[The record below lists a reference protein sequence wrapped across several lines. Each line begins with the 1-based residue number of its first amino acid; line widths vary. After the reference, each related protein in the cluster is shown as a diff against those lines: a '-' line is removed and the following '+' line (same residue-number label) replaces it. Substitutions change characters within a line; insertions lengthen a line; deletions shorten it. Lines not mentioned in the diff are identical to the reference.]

1 MKTPIRASLGS
12 RLLACVLGGA
22 LVGFGTMS
30 YVVFRLLEA
39 QVTNTLQ
46 GSLSTQVAAIEGELE
61 AAEQSIHDLSATVS
75 VLHRQGIDTA
85 DAYIAL
91 VFELFRRRTD
101 LTQRLGFGQTPYGVV
116 SQTRWYG
123 PFFST
128 EASPSTSGD
137 RKSVEPYY
145 PVRYADMSTNE
156 DYPKQRYYQ
165 QVVESRESLWLE
177 PYSQHGQTLAI
188 YAEPIFDGRSHLL
201 GIARLD
207 INLTALGERLQ
218 APALQGPM
226 NKSAGYFAIL
236 STQGHL
242 LAYPPAPQKAQELL
256 TYESIPGLMALW
268 LKAEPEGRGLLRLNG
283 RYWAYE
289 YVEATGWLVIAAVPQ
304 SVVLT
309 PVLAVTLIG
318 TSAAGTLLA
327 LVVTLFVRQLN
338 SRLQPILRE
347 CQQLAELDAERT
359 GRAAQPMLQMRGEDD
374 LAVLEQAF
382 HQMTMQMRQSVEEL
396 EMRVS
401 ARTVELR
408 AAMETAEVANRAK
421 SEFLASMSH
430 ELRTPLNGIL
440 GYAQILNRIDPLPPL
455 AKKGIRVIEQC
466 GSHLLMLINDVL
478 DLSKI
483 EARKMELHDSEL
495 HLLSFLEGVAE
506 ICRVRAEQK
515 GVAFELVI
523 EEDLPVGIVVD
534 EQRLR
539 QVLLNLLSN
548 AIKFTERGAVLL
560 SLRAQPTYGNPEDN
574 LSERGPEAEN
584 NRLQQLYQPNLP
596 KRMRFRFLVQDTG
609 VGIGPEQ
616 LKTIFSP
623 FKQVGDIKKQAEGTG
638 LGLAISQRIVALMG
652 AELQVSSEPNQGST
666 FWFDVSLAIAD
677 QTTANLPQC
686 AVEQSINDDAAT
698 RQQSTKKN
706 PLPAECADKSTI
718 IYPNDAVLKVLAKLA
733 ENGDIYGVAEQARR
747 LLKASDE
754 HAPFFQR
761 LIELSEGFQIR
772 PIQQFIQ
779 QGMDDASGRVIAP
792 LQPAP

>member
-12 RLLACVLGGA
+12 RLLACVLGSA
-22 LVGFGTMS
+22 LVGVGTMS

-39 QVTNTLQ
+39 QVMSALQ
-46 GSLSTQVAAIEGELE
+46 DSLSTQVAVIEGELE
-61 AAEQSIHDLSATVS
+61 TAEQSMHDLSTAVS
-75 VLHRQGIDTA
+75 VLHRQGIDKT

-91 VFELFRRRTD
+91 VFELFQGRTD
-101 LTQRLGFGQTPYGVV
+101 LTRGLGFGQTPYGVV
-116 SQTRWYG
+116 SQTQWYG

-128 EASPSTSGD
+128 EASPSAQEDSA
-137 RKSVEPYY
+137 SVAPYH
-145 PVRYADMSTNE
+145 PIRYTDMAI
-156 DYPKQRYYQ
+156 DGGYPKQRYYQ
-165 QVVESRESLWLE
+165 QVVEAQERFWLE
-177 PYSQHGQTLAI
+177 PYSQHGRMLAS
-188 YAEPIFDGRSHLL
+188 YVEPIFDGRSHLL
-201 GIARLD
+201 GIAKLD
-207 INLTALGERLQ
+207 INLTALSERLQ
-218 APALQGPM
+218 APALQGPL
-226 NKSAGYFAIL
+226 NRSAGYFAML

-242 LAYPPAPQKAQELL
+242 LAYPLAPQKAQELL

-268 LKAEPEGRGLLRLNG
+268 LQVEPEGQGLLRLNG
-283 RYWAYE
+283 SYWAYE
-289 YVEATGWLVIAAVPQ
+289 YVESTDWLVIAAVPQ
-304 SVVLT
+304 SVVLV
-309 PVLAVTLIG
+309 PVLAITLVG
-318 TSAAGTLLA
+318 TLAAGTLLA

-359 GRAAQPMLQMRGEDD
+359 GRTAQPMLQMQGEDE

-382 HQMTMQMRQSVEEL
+382 HQMTMQLRRSVEEL

-440 GYAQILNRIDPLPPL
+440 GYAQILNRVDPLPSL
-455 AKKGIRVIEQC
+455 AKKGIGVIEQC

-523 EEDLPVGIVVD
+523 EKDLPVGVVVD

-548 AIKFTERGAVLL
+548 AIKFTENGKVLL

-574 LSERGPEAEN
+574 LSEMDTDAESE
-584 NRLQQLYQPNLP
+584 RFQP
-596 KRMRFRFLVQDTG
+596 KQSEKMRFRFLVQDTG
-609 VGIGPEQ
+609 VGIGSEQ

-623 FKQVGDIKKQAEGTG
+623 FKQVGDIKKQSEGTG

-677 QTTANLPQC
+677 PATANFPQC
-686 AVEQSINDDAAT
+686 VVEQSINGDAAT
-698 RQQSTKKN
+698 RQQAKKN
-706 PLPAECADKSTI
+706 DHLPAEYADKSTI
-718 IYPNDAVLKVLAKLA
+718 VYPNDTVLKALAKLA

-747 LLKASDE
+747 LLKSSDE
-754 HAPFFQR
+754 YAPFFQR

-779 QGMDDASGRVIAP
+779 QGIDDTSGRAITP
-792 LQPAP
+792 LQPSP